1 MIKNSTGSVAE
12 SKSLWNYS
20 LSPGWTMQEV
30 EVLKLALM
38 KFGIG
43 KWTSIEKSR
52 VLPTKSIQQC
62 YLQTQR
68 LMGQQSLAGF
78 MGLHVNIDQIRI
90 DNVKKQVI
98 NFSTYKIGCP

>member
-1 MIKNSTGSVAE
+1 
-12 SKSLWNYS
+12 
-20 LSPGWTMQEV
+20 V

-43 KWTSIEKSR
+43 KWTRIEKSK

-68 LMGQQSLAGF
+68 LLGQQSLAGF
-78 MGLHVNIDQIRI
+78 MGLSVDIDRIRL
-90 DNVKKQVI
+90 DNEKKQV
-98 NFSTYKIGCP
+98 G